1 MSDGLPMADEA
12 QETTG
17 ADGKPGSWARQR
29 SQEEYD
35 HARGRLVHVDFN
47 PSKIYQETAGART
60 LRAGHSLRLVL
71 TSLQTTTYNSRLPRP
86 SVAAEGYQTSLRRKV
101 PSGCRGP
108 AEESL

>member
-47 PSKIYQETAGART
+47 PTDYPDP
-60 LRAGHSLRLVL
+60 L
-71 TSLQTTTYNSRLPRP
+71 LPRRDTKHP
-86 SVAAEGYQTSLRRKV
+86 YAGRFPADAEARLKKVFEAAAL
-101 PSGCRGP
+101 P
-108 AEESL
+108 AET